1 MNFYALSYYKNE
13 LKKEKLLI
21 EEKQYSNNKL
31 YEEKKDTIIEY
42 ITYDSKKVKKNTL
55 FICKGAAFKKEYLL
69 SAKEKGAACYVSEK
83 DYDIDL
89 PCLLVK
95 DIRKAMPYLAS
106 EFFNY
111 PQKEITITGI
121 TGTKGKSTTACY
133 IKAIL
138 DLYLKEKE
146 NKDTALISSIN
157 TYDGKADFESH
168 ITTPESVELIEHIRN
183 AVDKGLPYLT
193 MEASSQALK
202 YDRVDLVEFTVGLF
216 LNISEDHISPIEHPT
231 FEDYF
236 HSKLKIFERTKN
248 AVINHD
254 ADYFDEIKEAAQKSD
269 KVENI
274 IVFGTDKSCDL
285 YCHDIKKIDGA
296 IEFYVKTKNFDEK
309 FDITMPGLFNVEN
322 ALAAIATSL
331 IYKIP
336 LDYIKRGLHIARSKG
351 RMELFSTKDK
361 KLFVLVDY
369 AHNKLSFEKLFGSVK
384 EEYKDRE
391 IISIFG
397 CPGKKAYK
405 RRTEL
410 GEIASIYSKKIY
422 IVAEDPGEEKYA
434 DIASEMEKH
443 ITCDYEKIEDRKEA
457 IRKAIFSIRNKT
469 IILVTG
475 KGDETRQKYGRKYLP
490 YPSDS
495 SIVKEAIKEYDELYC

>member
-1 MNFYALSYYKNE
+1 M
-13 LKKEKLLI
+13 
-21 EEKQYSNNKL
+21 
-31 YEEKKDTIIEY
+31 
-42 ITYDSKKVKKNTL
+42 
-55 FICKGAAFKKEYLL
+55 
-69 SAKEKGAACYVSEK
+69 SEK

-236 HSKLKIFERTKN
+236 HSKLKIFEKDFLTLRWK
-248 AVINHD
+248 H
-254 ADYFDEIKEAAQKSD
+254 
-269 KVENI
+269 
-274 IVFGTDKSCDL
+274 
-285 YCHDIKKIDGA
+285 
-296 IEFYVKTKNFDEK
+296 
-309 FDITMPGLFNVEN
+309 
-322 ALAAIATSL
+322 
-331 IYKIP
+331 
-336 LDYIKRGLHIARSKG
+336 LH
-351 RMELFSTKDK
+351 
-361 KLFVLVDY
+361 
-369 AHNKLSFEKLFGSVK
+369 
-384 EEYKDRE
+384 
-391 IISIFG
+391 
-397 CPGKKAYK
+397 
-405 RRTEL
+405 RR
-410 GEIASIYSKKIY
+410 
-422 IVAEDPGEEKYA
+422 
-434 DIASEMEKH
+434 
-443 ITCDYEKIEDRKEA
+443 
-457 IRKAIFSIRNKT
+457 
-469 IILVTG
+469 
-475 KGDETRQKYGRKYLP
+475 
-490 YPSDS
+490 
-495 SIVKEAIKEYDELYC
+495 

>member
-1 MNFYALSYYKNE
+1 
-13 LKKEKLLI
+13 
-21 EEKQYSNNKL
+21 
-31 YEEKKDTIIEY
+31 
-42 ITYDSKKVKKNTL
+42 
-55 FICKGAAFKKEYLL
+55 
-69 SAKEKGAACYVSEK
+69 
-83 DYDIDL
+83 
-89 PCLLVK
+89 
-95 DIRKAMPYLAS
+95 
-106 EFFNY
+106 
-111 PQKEITITGI
+111 
-121 TGTKGKSTTACY
+121 
-133 IKAIL
+133 
-138 DLYLKEKE
+138 
-146 NKDTALISSIN
+146 
-157 TYDGKADFESH
+157 
-168 ITTPESVELIEHIRN
+168 
-183 AVDKGLPYLT
+183 
-193 MEASSQALK
+193 
-202 YDRVDLVEFTVGLF
+202 
-216 LNISEDHISPIEHPT
+216 
-231 FEDYF
+231 
-236 HSKLKIFERTKN
+236 
-248 AVINHD
+248 
-254 ADYFDEIKEAAQKSD
+254 
-269 KVENI
+269 
-274 IVFGTDKSCDL
+274 
-285 YCHDIKKIDGA
+285 
-296 IEFYVKTKNFDEK
+296 
-309 FDITMPGLFNVEN
+309 MPGLFNVEN